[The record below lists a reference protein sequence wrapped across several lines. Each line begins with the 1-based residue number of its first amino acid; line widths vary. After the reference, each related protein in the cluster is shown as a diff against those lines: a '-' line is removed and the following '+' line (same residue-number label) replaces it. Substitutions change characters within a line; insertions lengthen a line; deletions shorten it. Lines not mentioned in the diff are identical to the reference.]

1 MTLKLLSTLTPS
13 MKTLIASFLTL
24 LIFSQTLLAQSNA
37 DEIAAFESELGP
49 IKTELMRELITF
61 FDQALKRSFLNVSNT
76 EDQVS
81 LFLKSGINQLDLDS
95 LSTTQLLSDLE
106 SSGFRVDLWI
116 TQEEAETYQDKNPEE
131 FFDIEADDSLVDLGE
146 VNDEFEE
153 LTAPVK
159 TKSSQVPENSQVP
172 ESPRLN
178 INTRGLIFYALA
190 KTKQGDA
197 DFMNALKTLWL
208 AGDISP
214 ALYQQA
220 YEKMTS
226 AQRHSWENV
235 VILTTLIYYRQL
247 LWKFGYG

>member
-1 MTLKLLSTLTPS
+1 MTSKTDLSLRTSAKTLSVCFLILLSFNYTIS
-13 MKTLIASFLTL
+13 
-24 LIFSQTLLAQSNA
+24 AQSPEP
-37 DEIAAFESELGP
+37 EIAAFESELGP
-49 IKTELMRELITF
+49 AKTKLMRRLITS
-61 FDQALKRSFLNVSNT
+61 FDQALKRSFPNVSNT

-95 LSTTQLLSDLE
+95 LSITRLLSEME
-106 SSGFRVDLWI
+106 SSGFRTDLWI
-116 TQEEAETYQDKNPEE
+116 TDKEAEAYQDQKPEE
-131 FFDIEADDSLVDLGE
+131 FFDIEADDNLVDLGE

-153 LTAPVK
+153 LTLPVK
-159 TKSSQVPENSQVP
+159 TKRSQAPR
-172 ESPRLN
+172 SPRLN

-190 KTKQGDA
+190 KTKQGDT
-197 DFMNALKTLWL
+197 DFMNALKTLWV

-214 ALYQQA
+214 ALYQDA

-247 LWKFGYG
+247 LWKFGRI